1 MTTAHDLYAE
11 RMDLQLRHLR
21 ALVAVVDAGTFTD
34 AAAALNTS
42 QAAVSRSVAAAE
54 QILGVRLLQRTTRHV
69 SLTGTGAHVLA
80 GARRVL
86 DEIAHLHRIAEQ
98 SRTELRV
105 GYAWA
110 ALGKHTRRL
119 QRAWAGVQPGIPLV
133 FVHTNSVTAGLS
145 EGAADVAVIRTPLDD
160 PRFAS
165 ARVGSEAR
173 YAAVATDNPLAR
185 RRSLRIS
192 DLARYTVAID
202 AQTGTTTLDL
212 WDPGPRPPAVRRT
225 TGVDE
230 WLTLIAAN
238 QAVGVTSEAT
248 ANQNPRPGVAYRVLR
263 QAPPIPVWLAWW
275 RDDPPGQLG
284 DLVRLS
290 REAYGESEVTAAD
303 VPRPG
308 RR

>member
-1 MTTAHDLYAE
+1 
-11 RMDLQLRHLR
+11 MDLQLRHLR

-34 AAAALNTS
+34 AATDLHTS
-42 QAAVSRSVAAAE
+42 QAAVSRSVAACE

-69 SLTGTGAHVLA
+69 NLTGTGTQVLA
-80 GARRVL
+80 GARRIL
-86 DEIAHLHRIAEQ
+86 DEVAHLHRIAEQ

-133 FVHTNSVTAGLS
+133 FVQTNSVTAGLS
-145 EGAADVAVIRTPLDD
+145 EGAADVAVIRRPLDD
-160 PRFAS
+160 PRFDS
-165 ARVGSEAR
+165 ARIGTEAR
-173 YAAVATDNPLAR
+173 YAAVATENPLAR
-185 RRSLRIS
+185 RRSLRLG

-202 AQTGTTTLDL
+202 ARTGTTTLDL
-212 WDPGPRPPAVRRT
+212 WDPGPAPAAIRRT
-225 TGVDE
+225 HGVDE

-263 QAPPIPVWLAWW
+263 QAPTIPVWLAWW
-275 RDDPPGQLG
+275 RDDPPAQLD
-284 DLVRLS
+284 DLIRLS
-290 REAYGESEVTAAD
+290 RTAYGAD
-303 VPRPG
+303 PG
-308 RR
+308 